1 MYMETKE
8 RIGIEMKY
16 IKQFGIILTISF
28 IGELCNQMIPLP
40 VPASIYGLV
49 ILFAGLLLGWVKLDS
64 VKETGKFLI
73 EIMPLMFI
81 PAAVGL
87 LESWGVLQPIFV
99 PVITITLLTTILV
112 MAAAGR
118 VTQFVIRM
126 EGRAGKKGGRAR
138 KDSGVEKEGTKEM
151 DGERGGCE

>member
-1 MYMETKE
+1 M
-8 RIGIEMKY
+8 
-16 IKQFGIILTISF
+16 
-28 IGELCNQMIPLP
+28 
-40 VPASIYGLV
+40 
-49 ILFAGLLLGWVKLDS
+49 
-64 VKETGKFLI
+64 
-73 EIMPLMFI
+73 
-81 PAAVGL
+81 

-112 MAAAGR
+112 MVAAGR

-138 KDSGVEKEGTKEM
+138 KDPGVEKEGTKEM